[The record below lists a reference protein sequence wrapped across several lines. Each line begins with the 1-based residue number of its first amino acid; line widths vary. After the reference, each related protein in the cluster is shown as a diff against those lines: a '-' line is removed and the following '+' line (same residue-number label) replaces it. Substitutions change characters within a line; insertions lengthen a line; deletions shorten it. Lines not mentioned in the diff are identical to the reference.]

1 MEKVDYLNN
10 LKKSFISIKWY
21 EWVMISIMIIVA
33 GEQMIASFSDAG
45 DSHNPTWLAVINFVS
60 AICGVICIFFTAKA
74 SVSACVFGIINTVV
88 YSIYL
93 GYWQIYGTL
102 CLEVFVYLPVS
113 IWQWVVWAR
122 KRDPVQNELTMA
134 KRLTYFQLSAVG
146 AVVVMLGIAYFCILD
161 ELGGNVPLLDAF
173 TVSLGIVAVILC
185 MRRYR
190 EQYILWLITDVIA
203 VAMYIVM
210 FDPVYL
216 TKKTI
221 YLIMAFVGLY
231 NWYRLNR
238 IRNESNI

>member
-10 LKKSFISIKWY
+10 LSKSFRAIKWY
-21 EWVMISIMIIVA
+21 EWLMIAIMIIVA
-33 GEQMIASFSDAG
+33 GEQLVTSFTSPDE
-45 DSHNPTWLAVINFVS
+45 SHNPAWLATINFIS

-93 GYWQIYGTL
+93 AYWHIYGTL

-113 IWQWVVWAR
+113 VWQWVVWAR

-134 KRLTYFQLSAVG
+134 KRLTYGQLSAVG
-146 AVVVMLGIAYFCILD
+146 VIVIMLGLAYWQIL
-161 ELGGNVPLLDAF
+161 EQAEGSVPLLDAF
-173 TVSLGIVAVILC
+173 TVSIGIVAVTLC
-185 MRRYR
+185 MLRYR

-231 NWYRLNR
+231 NWYKLNKT
-238 IRNESNI
+238 RNGMNE